1 MKYKELEEIV
11 NVIKKIRGAH
21 KQEEVFQMM
30 MQAKKEKTL
39 IATENPTKEE
49 KSILLKFTIKEIS
62 RIPMRFRKDFL
73 VDGKVVHC
81 QKRKSGKKT
90 TNYMLRYRRNGFNI
104 CATSNDLEEA
114 KRKFIQAMQKAVNQ
128 ESAVKFGKMNMVP
141 TDFHGFAEYY
151 FEKYRK
157 RKVSEKTFENDKYR
171 YKNHLQPR
179 FGKMQLSEI
188 TPFDCQEF
196 LDGYEKQEKH
206 KTTRELY
213 SLLNCIFKMAM
224 AHGIIERNPLAVV
237 IVLKYEEKHGKA
249 LTKEEEKLLLEESK
263 GTKYQ
268 QIFALSLYTGLRPNE
283 LFTAKI
289 DGNFIVA
296 KNSKRKGKKVEYKKI
311 PISIMLKPY
320 LEKVENFE
328 FPTLEYIRKAF
339 NQILPNHIY
348 YDLRTTFYTR
358 CEECGVAPPAR
369 DHFVGHSNGVL
380 NSTYTDLSDEY
391 LLKEGAKLVW

>member
-1 MKYKELEEIV
+1 MKYKELAEIV
-11 NVIKKIRGAH
+11 NVIKNIRGAH
-21 KQEEVFQMM
+21 NQEQVFQMM
-30 MQAKKEKTL
+30 LQARNEKRI
-39 IATENPTKEE
+39 IAMEDSTKEE
-49 KSILLKFTIKEIS
+49 KSILLKFTNKEIS
-62 RIPMRFRKDFL
+62 RMPIRFRKDFL

-114 KRKFIQAMQKAVNQ
+114 KRKFIQAMQETVNQ
-128 ESAVKFGKMNMVP
+128 QQGTKMERLKTVP
-141 TDFHGFAEYY
+141 TEFHGFAEYY

-157 RKVSEKTFENDKYR
+157 RKVSEKTYENDKYR

-179 FGKMQLSEI
+179 FGGMEISEI
-188 TPFDCQEF
+188 TPYECQEF
-196 LDGYEKQEKH
+196 LDSYEKQGKH

-249 LTKEEEKLLLEESK
+249 LTKEEEKLLLEKSK

-311 PISIMLKPY
+311 PISKMLKPY

-358 CEECGVAPPAR
+358 CEECGVSPPAR
-369 DHFVGHSNGVL
+369 DHFVGHSSGVL

-391 LLKEGAKLVW
+391 LLKEGTKLVW